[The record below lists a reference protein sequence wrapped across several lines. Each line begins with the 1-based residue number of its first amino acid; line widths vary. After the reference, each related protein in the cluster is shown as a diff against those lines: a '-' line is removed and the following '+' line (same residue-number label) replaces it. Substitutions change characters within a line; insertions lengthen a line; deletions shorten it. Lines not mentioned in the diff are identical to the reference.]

1 MMKPFLKCV
10 FFRVAEMK
18 YFLFL
23 NRKKS
28 SEMDVIEKGP
38 FRRREEAMSKGKRIP
53 S

>member
-1 MMKPFLKCV
+1 MF